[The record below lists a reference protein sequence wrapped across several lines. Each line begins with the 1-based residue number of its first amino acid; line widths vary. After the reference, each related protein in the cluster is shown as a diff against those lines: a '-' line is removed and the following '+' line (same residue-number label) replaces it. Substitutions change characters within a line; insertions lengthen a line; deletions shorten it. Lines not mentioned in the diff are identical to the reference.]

1 MNDDELLALL
11 EEDEDELDFLS
22 SEEEETFVVE
32 EATEVNEVEEVED
45 VPLTPTPAGIIRRF
59 MSKVIQELD
68 EERNELHLTDLT
80 VECPRKLWFIKK
92 DRLPLHDETFEGL
105 LRMWQGKMLHKMP
118 LTAMH
123 ELKLEY
129 QGVKTSIDEYDPKT
143 GTLIEKKFVEFV
155 PKTHREL
162 ERYYSHYITQVQL
175 EALFLTENGYEVK
188 KAFLL
193 FVKRGKPGDK
203 PTINAFEVK
212 VDLAKARRIFEENV
226 TKAKEILAMDEPP
239 EIPGHYTPYDY
250 PCSYCSYRAR
260 CYLYS

>member
-1 MNDDELLALL
+1 MNEDEVLALL
-11 EEDEDELDFLS
+11 DEEDEDFELDALI
-22 SEEEETFVVE
+22 EEEDEETE
-32 EATEVNEVEEVED
+32 TEEVED

-59 MSKVIQELD
+59 MNKVIKELE

-92 DRLPLHDETFEGL
+92 DKLPLHDETFEGL

-129 QGVKTSIDEYDPKT
+129 QGVKTSIDEYDSKT

-155 PKTHREL
+155 PKTPRDL
-162 ERYYSHYITQVQL
+162 ERYYNHYVTQVLL
-175 EALFLTENGYEVK
+175 EALFLTENSYVVN

-193 FVKRGKPGDK
+193 FVKRGKPDDK
-203 PTINAFEVK
+203 PAINAFEVK

-226 TKAKEILAMDEPP
+226 TKAREILAMDEPP
-239 EIPGHYTPYDY
+239 EIPGHYTPFDY

-260 CYLYS
+260 CYLYP